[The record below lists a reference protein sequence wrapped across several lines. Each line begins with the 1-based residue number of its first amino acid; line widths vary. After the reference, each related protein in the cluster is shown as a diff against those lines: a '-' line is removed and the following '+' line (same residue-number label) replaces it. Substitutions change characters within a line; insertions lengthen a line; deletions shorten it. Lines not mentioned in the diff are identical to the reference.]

1 MAAAPI
7 KVAVIGATG
16 RTGESIVNGLLASDI
31 KYVSIGPTLHTQIT
45 DIKGRRGDPKREE
58 GERGPNPL
66 LTTGRLP

>member
-31 KYVSIGPTLHTQIT
+31 KYVSVVPTFTYPDHRYQ
-45 DIKGRRGDPKREE
+45 G
-58 GERGPNPL
+58 
-66 LTTGRLP
+66 